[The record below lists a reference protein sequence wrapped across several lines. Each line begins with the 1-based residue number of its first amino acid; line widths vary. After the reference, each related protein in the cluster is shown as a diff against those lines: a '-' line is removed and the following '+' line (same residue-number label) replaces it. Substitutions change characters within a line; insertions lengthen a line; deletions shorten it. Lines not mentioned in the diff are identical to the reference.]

1 MHDTRSFLCILV
13 HVFQHNIWGSLL
25 VLVSFG
31 KSRQIREA
39 AMRAHTEVSV
49 SDRIED
55 LFCARP
61 WTQTVLQADEVI
73 MVWTTNP
80 Q

>member
-13 HVFQHNIWGSLL
+13 DVFQHNIWGSLL

-39 AMRAHTEVSV
+39 VNEGSHRGV
-49 SDRIED
+49 R
-55 LFCARP
+55 
-61 WTQTVLQADEVI
+61 Q
-73 MVWTTNP
+73 
-80 Q
+80 